1 MTSTPRAPKQWK
13 LTKDETINSFESW
26 RQNLLYGF
34 SQEKIFAPFLET
46 TWQKKTATNPHR
58 GLQDDG
64 SSVPEAKRLTA
75 TQKNTHLELLL
86 GQIANFCPIVSRS
99 SIIKNSV
106 SLNDVWQKI
115 RLHYG
120 FQSTGAH
127 FLDLSNIHLS
137 PDERPEDLYQ
147 RLMAFFEDNLLNV
160 GGGISHQ
167 GETIS
172 TDEDLTPTLE
182 NTIVFLWLQLINPGL
197 PQLVKQK
204 YGSELR
210 NKSLASLKPE
220 ISQALSSILDELR
233 SIEDSKAMRVG
244 NTLSPRQSPFP
255 GTGYARPRRYV
266 SCILC
271 KTAGRPHT
279 THSLV
284 DCRFVPQR
292 DRRLLASARL
302 VCDDPEECDPIDY
315 SASEE
320 ICDLLVSPT
329 PAQPTAPSA
338 QRVRIVQSPVLSTFY
353 ESPPVPLTLDTGATS
368 NMIRES
374 SARLF
379 GFPITPASQM
389 ARQAD
394 GVTPMD
400 VTGEVHCTLTRG
412 DKSFELDA
420 LVVRQLDVDIL
431 AGNPFMVRNDIAV
444 RPAHRKIIIG
454 GSDVVHYGMTS
465 RHIPQPT
472 ARRTQAFLLR
482 CPERTVVFP
491 GEYIQLD
498 TPIES
503 YPDAVWALEPCLDS
517 PSNLHL
523 KPASAW
529 PRPQNIS
536 SVDHA
541 VRVPN
546 TTNSPILLKKGE
558 QLCQIRPIV
567 NADSMV
573 SCATPATSPAPS
585 SQRARKPF
593 SKNVTV
599 DPGHCLP
606 DTIRNQFHSLH
617 LEYDD
622 VFNPAVSKYNGASGK
637 IEAFVNIG
645 PTLPPQRK
653 GRLPQ
658 YNRRTL
664 EELQDKFDEL
674 ESAGVFAKPEQVNVQ
689 VEYLNTSFLV
699 KKPNGGSRLVTA
711 FGKVAQYCKPQPSL
725 MPNVDSVLRDIG
737 KWNYLI
743 ITDPLKSFY
752 QIPLAHS
759 SMKFCGVATP
769 FKGIRVYTRSAMGMP
784 GSETCLEELMSR
796 VLGELIQEG
805 CVAKIADD
813 LYVGGISFE
822 DALQNWQRVLEA
834 LKRNNLRLSASKTI
848 VCPRTATILGWIWS
862 NGTLQASP
870 HCQSLKAIPRHLQPQ
885 SSSDLPA
892 TIGVSFAAD
901 IVKRYR
907 QLILVLRET
916 VSSYTLTSLIE
927 SEKREHLRDG
937 LLILSVGLRSLCDH
951 GVTIRVDPAPG
962 FSALHNDKDLLSHGI
977 KLELGHAKNPNKNP
991 VAERAVEE
999 LGLEL
1004 LNISPEGGPISRVT
1018 LALATANLNSRIRRD
1033 GLSACELWT
1042 QRDQLTGEQLPIVDR
1057 QVILNQHHSRLQNH
1071 PSSSVS
1077 KAGGKPR
1084 LPYPTVSV
1092 GTLVSLVCDK
1102 SKLAAREKYL
1112 IVGLTDSNTCQLR
1125 KFTSSQ
1131 FRSKVYTVPISQCF
1145 PVSPTMLAQDPQ
1157 GPIRGLNEPPDS
1169 DSDDDPDP
1177 LDPTSETTLPT
1188 PPPIPDAIAPCQPD
1202 PEAPLP
1208 TAPEQP
1214 RRSTRPVRPPSWR
1227 TSDYVYD

>member
-1 MTSTPRAPKQWK
+1 MA
-13 LTKDETINSFESW
+13 E
-26 RQNLLYGF
+26 
-34 SQEKIFAPFLET
+34 
-46 TWQKKTATNPHR
+46 KTATNPHR
-58 GLQDDG
+58 GLQDDD

-147 RLMAFFEDNLLNV
+147 RLMAFFEDNLLTV

-172 TDEDLTPTLE
+172 TDEDLTSTLE

-220 ISQALSSILDELR
+220 ISQALSSLLDELR

-244 NTLSPRQSPFP
+244 NTLLPRQSPFP

-292 DRRLLASARL
+292 DRRLLASSRL

-320 ICDLLVSPT
+320 VCDLLVSPT

-353 ESPPVPLTLDTGATS
+353 ESHPVPLTLDTGATS

-503 YPDAVWALEPCLDS
+503 DPDAVWALEPRLDS

-536 SVDHA
+536 SVDNA

-573 SCATPATSPAPS
+573 SCATPAKSPAPS

-699 KKPNGGSRLVTA
+699 KKPNGDSRLVTA
-711 FGKVAQYCKPQPSL
+711 FGEVAQYCKPQPSL

-743 ITDPLKSFY
+743 ITDLLKSFY

-769 FKGIRVYTRSAMGMP
+769 FKGICVYTRSAMGMP

-870 HCQSLKAIPRHLQPQ
+870 HKLATQ
-885 SSSDLPA
+885 SSSDPPE

-927 SEKREHLRDG
+927 SEKREHLQDG

-962 FSALHNDKDLLSHGI
+962 FSALHNDKDLLSDGI

-1018 LALATANLNSRIRRD
+1018 LALATANLTSRIRRD

-1057 QVILNQHHSRLQNH
+1057 QVILNQHRSRLQNH

-1084 LPYPTVSV
+1084 LPHPTVSV
-1092 GTLVSLVCDK
+1092 GTLVFLVCDK

-1145 PVSPTMLAQDPQ
+1145 PVSPTMLAQDP
-1157 GPIRGLNEPPDS
+1157 
-1169 DSDDDPDP
+1169 
-1177 LDPTSETTLPT
+1177 
-1188 PPPIPDAIAPCQPD
+1188 
-1202 PEAPLP
+1202 
-1208 TAPEQP
+1208 
-1214 RRSTRPVRPPSWR
+1214 
-1227 TSDYVYD
+1227 

>member
-26 RQNLLYGF
+26 RQNLLYSF

-147 RLMAFFEDNLLNV
+147 RLMAFFEDNLLTV
-160 GGGISHQ
+160 GGAISHQ

-220 ISQALSSILDELR
+220 ISQALSSLLDELR

-292 DRRLLASARL
+292 DRRLLASSRL

-320 ICDLLVSPT
+320 VCDLLVGPT
-329 PAQPTAPSA
+329 PTQPTAPSA

-353 ESPPVPLTLDTGATS
+353 ESHPVPLTLDTGATS

-379 GFPITPASQM
+379 GFPITLAFQTAQKALGNHKSISIPRPSDSLWIVTDGSVKNRGIAATMYIHRNGKLLLAGFFNAKLRKHQVTWLPCEIEALAIGAAIKHFSPYIIQSPHTTQLLTDSRPCVQAYDKLKRGEFSTSSRVTTFLSTVSRYLVHVRHIAGIDNLPSDFASRNPIECRNSSCQICKFIAELEDSVVRTTTVDAVLEGSVHM
-389 ARQAD
+389 PFTSRAAWQATQQDCSNLRRTHAHLSQGTRPSKKETNLRDIKRYLKDVIIAAD
-394 GVTPMD
+394 G
-400 VTGEVHCTLTRG
+400 L
-412 DKSFELDA
+412 
-420 LVVRQLDVDIL
+420 LVVRDSQ
-431 AGNPFMVRNDIAV
+431 PFQPIRERI
-444 RPAHRKIIIG
+444 
-454 GSDVVHYGMTS
+454 VVPRSVLSGLLTAL
-465 RHIPQPT
+465 HIRFHHPSKYQT
-472 ARRTQAFLLR
+472 KRLFNRYFFA
-482 CPERTVVFP
+482 
-491 GEYIQLD
+491 LD
-498 TPIES
+498 TDKAIET
-503 YPDAVWALEPCLDS
+503 LT
-517 PSNLHL
+517 
-523 KPASAW
+523 
-529 PRPQNIS
+529 S
-536 SVDHA
+536 SCH
-541 VRVPN
+541 
-546 TTNSPILLKKGE
+546 
-558 QLCQIRPIV
+558 
-567 NADSMV
+567 
-573 SCATPATSPAPS
+573 
-585 SQRARKPF
+585 
-593 SKNVTV
+593 
-599 DPGHCLP
+599 
-606 DTIRNQFHSLH
+606 
-617 LEYDD
+617 
-622 VFNPAVSKYNGASGK
+622 
-637 IEAFVNIG
+637 
-645 PTLPPQRK
+645 
-653 GRLPQ
+653 
-658 YNRRTL
+658 
-664 EELQDKFDEL
+664 
-674 ESAGVFAKPEQVNVQ
+674 
-689 VEYLNTSFLV
+689 
-699 KKPNGGSRLVTA
+699 
-711 FGKVAQYCKPQPSL
+711 
-725 MPNVDSVLRDIG
+725 
-737 KWNYLI
+737 
-743 ITDPLKSFY
+743 
-752 QIPLAHS
+752 
-759 SMKFCGVATP
+759 
-769 FKGIRVYTRSAMGMP
+769 
-784 GSETCLEELMSR
+784 
-796 VLGELIQEG
+796 
-805 CVAKIADD
+805 
-813 LYVGGISFE
+813 
-822 DALQNWQRVLEA
+822 
-834 LKRNNLRLSASKTI
+834 
-848 VCPRTATILGWIWS
+848 
-862 NGTLQASP
+862 

-885 SSSDLPA
+885 SSSDPPA

-1018 LALATANLNSRIRRD
+1018 LALATANLNSRIQRD

-1057 QVILNQHHSRLQNH
+1057 QVILNQHRSRLQNH

-1084 LPYPTVSV
+1084 LPHPTVSV
-1092 GTLVSLVCDK
+1092 GTLVFLVCDK

-1169 DSDDDPDP
+1169 DSDNDPDP

-1188 PPPIPDAIAPCQPD
+1188 PPPIPDAITPRQPD
-1202 PEAPLP
+1202 PEAPSP

>member
-64 SSVPEAKRLTA
+64 SSVPEAKRLTT

-147 RLMAFFEDNLLNV
+147 RLMAFFEDNLLTV

-182 NTIVFLWLQLINPGL
+182 NTIVFLWLQLINPRL

-220 ISQALSSILDELR
+220 ISQALSSLLDELR

-255 GTGYARPRRYV
+255 GTGYARPRHYV

-292 DRRLLASARL
+292 DRRLLASSRL

-320 ICDLLVSPT
+320 VCDLLVSPT

-353 ESPPVPLTLDTGATS
+353 ESHPVPLTLDTGATS

-389 ARQAD
+389 ARQAE

-472 ARRTQAFLLR
+472 ARRTQVFLLR

-491 GEYIQLD
+491 GDYIQLD

-503 YPDAVWALEPCLDS
+503 DPDAVWALEPRLDS

-622 VFNPAVSKYNGASGK
+622 VFNPALSKYNGASGK

-658 YNRRTL
+658 YNQSTL

-674 ESAGVFAKPEQVNVQ
+674 ESVGVFAKPEQVNIQ

-711 FGKVAQYCKPQPSL
+711 FGEVAQYCKPQPSL

-743 ITDPLKSFY
+743 ITDLLKSFY

-769 FKGIRVYTRSAMGMP
+769 FKGIRVYT
-784 GSETCLEELMSR
+784 C
-796 VLGELIQEG
+796 
-805 CVAKIADD
+805 
-813 LYVGGISFE
+813 
-822 DALQNWQRVLEA
+822 
-834 LKRNNLRLSASKTI
+834 
-848 VCPRTATILGWIWS
+848 
-862 NGTLQASP
+862 
-870 HCQSLKAIPRHLQPQ
+870 
-885 SSSDLPA
+885 
-892 TIGVSFAAD
+892 
-901 IVKRYR
+901 
-907 QLILVLRET
+907 
-916 VSSYTLTSLIE
+916 
-927 SEKREHLRDG
+927 
-937 LLILSVGLRSLCDH
+937 
-951 GVTIRVDPAPG
+951 
-962 FSALHNDKDLLSHGI
+962 
-977 KLELGHAKNPNKNP
+977 
-991 VAERAVEE
+991 
-999 LGLEL
+999 
-1004 LNISPEGGPISRVT
+1004 
-1018 LALATANLNSRIRRD
+1018 
-1033 GLSACELWT
+1033 
-1042 QRDQLTGEQLPIVDR
+1042 
-1057 QVILNQHHSRLQNH
+1057 
-1071 PSSSVS
+1071 
-1077 KAGGKPR
+1077 
-1084 LPYPTVSV
+1084 
-1092 GTLVSLVCDK
+1092 
-1102 SKLAAREKYL
+1102 
-1112 IVGLTDSNTCQLR
+1112 
-1125 KFTSSQ
+1125 
-1131 FRSKVYTVPISQCF
+1131 
-1145 PVSPTMLAQDPQ
+1145 
-1157 GPIRGLNEPPDS
+1157 
-1169 DSDDDPDP
+1169 
-1177 LDPTSETTLPT
+1177 
-1188 PPPIPDAIAPCQPD
+1188 
-1202 PEAPLP
+1202 
-1208 TAPEQP
+1208 
-1214 RRSTRPVRPPSWR
+1214 
-1227 TSDYVYD
+1227 

>member
-1 MTSTPRAPKQWK
+1 
-13 LTKDETINSFESW
+13 
-26 RQNLLYGF
+26 
-34 SQEKIFAPFLET
+34 
-46 TWQKKTATNPHR
+46 
-58 GLQDDG
+58 
-64 SSVPEAKRLTA
+64 
-75 TQKNTHLELLL
+75 
-86 GQIANFCPIVSRS
+86 
-99 SIIKNSV
+99 
-106 SLNDVWQKI
+106 
-115 RLHYG
+115 
-120 FQSTGAH
+120 
-127 FLDLSNIHLS
+127 
-137 PDERPEDLYQ
+137 
-147 RLMAFFEDNLLNV
+147 MAFFEDNLLTV

-220 ISQALSSILDELR
+220 ISQALSSLLDELR

-292 DRRLLASARL
+292 DRRLLASSRL

-320 ICDLLVSPT
+320 VCDLLVSPT

-338 QRVRIVQSPVLSTFY
+338 QRVRIVQSPVLNTFY
-353 ESPPVPLTLDTGATS
+353 ESHPVPLTLDTGATS

-444 RPAHRKIIIG
+444 RPAHRKIIID

-503 YPDAVWALEPCLDS
+503 DPDAVWALEPRLNS

-573 SCATPATSPAPS
+573 SCATPATSSAPS
-585 SQRARKPF
+585 SQR
-593 SKNVTV
+593 
-599 DPGHCLP
+599 
-606 DTIRNQFHSLH
+606 
-617 LEYDD
+617 
-622 VFNPAVSKYNGASGK
+622 
-637 IEAFVNIG
+637 
-645 PTLPPQRK
+645 
-653 GRLPQ
+653 
-658 YNRRTL
+658 
-664 EELQDKFDEL
+664 
-674 ESAGVFAKPEQVNVQ
+674 
-689 VEYLNTSFLV
+689 
-699 KKPNGGSRLVTA
+699 
-711 FGKVAQYCKPQPSL
+711 YC
-725 MPNVDSVLRDIG
+725 
-737 KWNYLI
+737 
-743 ITDPLKSFY
+743 
-752 QIPLAHS
+752 S
-759 SMKFCGVATP
+759 SP
-769 FKGIRVYTRSAMGMP
+769 TRS
-784 GSETCLEELMSR
+784 
-796 VLGELIQEG
+796 
-805 CVAKIADD
+805 
-813 LYVGGISFE
+813 
-822 DALQNWQRVLEA
+822 
-834 LKRNNLRLSASKTI
+834 
-848 VCPRTATILGWIWS
+848 
-862 NGTLQASP
+862 
-870 HCQSLKAIPRHLQPQ
+870 
-885 SSSDLPA
+885 
-892 TIGVSFAAD
+892 
-901 IVKRYR
+901 
-907 QLILVLRET
+907 
-916 VSSYTLTSLIE
+916 
-927 SEKREHLRDG
+927 
-937 LLILSVGLRSLCDH
+937 
-951 GVTIRVDPAPG
+951 
-962 FSALHNDKDLLSHGI
+962 
-977 KLELGHAKNPNKNP
+977 
-991 VAERAVEE
+991 
-999 LGLEL
+999 
-1004 LNISPEGGPISRVT
+1004 
-1018 LALATANLNSRIRRD
+1018 
-1033 GLSACELWT
+1033 
-1042 QRDQLTGEQLPIVDR
+1042 
-1057 QVILNQHHSRLQNH
+1057 
-1071 PSSSVS
+1071 
-1077 KAGGKPR
+1077 
-1084 LPYPTVSV
+1084 
-1092 GTLVSLVCDK
+1092 
-1102 SKLAAREKYL
+1102 
-1112 IVGLTDSNTCQLR
+1112 
-1125 KFTSSQ
+1125 
-1131 FRSKVYTVPISQCF
+1131 
-1145 PVSPTMLAQDPQ
+1145 
-1157 GPIRGLNEPPDS
+1157 
-1169 DSDDDPDP
+1169 
-1177 LDPTSETTLPT
+1177 
-1188 PPPIPDAIAPCQPD
+1188 
-1202 PEAPLP
+1202 
-1208 TAPEQP
+1208 
-1214 RRSTRPVRPPSWR
+1214 
-1227 TSDYVYD
+1227 

>member
-1 MTSTPRAPKQWK
+1 M
-13 LTKDETINSFESW
+13 
-26 RQNLLYGF
+26 
-34 SQEKIFAPFLET
+34 
-46 TWQKKTATNPHR
+46 
-58 GLQDDG
+58 
-64 SSVPEAKRLTA
+64 
-75 TQKNTHLELLL
+75 
-86 GQIANFCPIVSRS
+86 GQIAKFCPIVSRS

-147 RLMAFFEDNLLNV
+147 RLMAFFEDNLLTV
-160 GGGISHQ
+160 SGGISHQ

-220 ISQALSSILDELR
+220 ISQALSSLLDELR

-292 DRRLLASARL
+292 DRRLLASSRL

-320 ICDLLVSPT
+320 VCDLLVSPT
-329 PAQPTAPSA
+329 PAQPTAPST
-338 QRVRIVQSPVLSTFY
+338 QHVRIVQSPVLSTFY
-353 ESPPVPLTLDTGATS
+353 ESHPVPLTLDTGATS

-472 ARRTQAFLLR
+472 ARRTQASLLR
-482 CPERTVVFP
+482 CPERTIVFP

-503 YPDAVWALEPCLDS
+503 DPDAVWALEPRLDS

-536 SVDHA
+536 SVDHG
-541 VRVPN
+541 VGDV
-546 TTNSPILLKKGE
+546 NSLLKKGE
-558 QLCQIRPIV
+558 QLCQIRLIV

-593 SKNVTV
+593 SENVTV

-653 GRLPQ
+653 GRLPCYADLLDPLDQ
-658 YNRRTL
+658 ATAGKESREKIIWTDDLTLAFQTAQKALRNHKSISIPRPSDSLWILTDGSVKNRGIAATMYIHRNGKL
-664 EELQDKFDEL
+664 LLAGFFNAKLQKHQVTWLPCEIEALAIGAAIKHFSPYIIQSPHTTQLLTDSRPCVQAYDKLKRGEFSTSSRVTTFLSTVSRYLVHVRHIAGIDNLPSDFASRNPIECRNSSCQICKFIAEL
-674 ESAGVFAKPEQVNVQ
+674 E
-689 VEYLNTSFLV
+689 
-699 KKPNGGSRLVTA
+699 
-711 FGKVAQYCKPQPSL
+711 
-725 MPNVDSVLRDIG
+725 DSVVRTTTVDAVLEGSVHMPFTSHAAWQATQLDCSDLRCTHAHLSQGTRPSKKETNLRDI
-737 KWNYLI
+737 KRYLKDVI
-743 ITDPLKSFY
+743 IAADGFLVVRDSQPFQPIRERIVVPRSVRSGLLTALHIRFHHPSKYQTKRLFNRYFFALDTDKAIETLT
-752 QIPLAHS
+752 S
-759 SMKFCGVATP
+759 SCH
-769 FKGIRVYTRSAMGMP
+769 
-784 GSETCLEELMSR
+784 
-796 VLGELIQEG
+796 
-805 CVAKIADD
+805 
-813 LYVGGISFE
+813 
-822 DALQNWQRVLEA
+822 
-834 LKRNNLRLSASKTI
+834 
-848 VCPRTATILGWIWS
+848 
-862 NGTLQASP
+862 
-870 HCQSLKAIPRHLQPQ
+870 HCQSLKAIPRHPQPQ
-885 SSSDLPA
+885 SSSDPPA
-892 TIGVSFAAD
+892 TIRVSFAAD

-927 SEKREHLRDG
+927 SEKHEHLG
-937 LLILSVGLRSLCDH
+937 M
-951 GVTIRVDPAPG
+951 
-962 FSALHNDKDLLSHGI
+962 
-977 KLELGHAKNPNKNP
+977 
-991 VAERAVEE
+991 
-999 LGLEL
+999 
-1004 LNISPEGGPISRVT
+1004 
-1018 LALATANLNSRIRRD
+1018 
-1033 GLSACELWT
+1033 
-1042 QRDQLTGEQLPIVDR
+1042 
-1057 QVILNQHHSRLQNH
+1057 
-1071 PSSSVS
+1071 
-1077 KAGGKPR
+1077 
-1084 LPYPTVSV
+1084 
-1092 GTLVSLVCDK
+1092 
-1102 SKLAAREKYL
+1102 
-1112 IVGLTDSNTCQLR
+1112 
-1125 KFTSSQ
+1125 
-1131 FRSKVYTVPISQCF
+1131 VY
-1145 PVSPTMLAQDPQ
+1145 
-1157 GPIRGLNEPPDS
+1157 
-1169 DSDDDPDP
+1169 
-1177 LDPTSETTLPT
+1177 
-1188 PPPIPDAIAPCQPD
+1188 
-1202 PEAPLP
+1202 
-1208 TAPEQP
+1208 
-1214 RRSTRPVRPPSWR
+1214 
-1227 TSDYVYD
+1227 

>member
-1 MTSTPRAPKQWK
+1 MA
-13 LTKDETINSFESW
+13 E
-26 RQNLLYGF
+26 
-34 SQEKIFAPFLET
+34 
-46 TWQKKTATNPHR
+46 KTATNPHR

-147 RLMAFFEDNLLNV
+147 RLMAFFEDNLLTV

-220 ISQALSSILDELR
+220 ISQALSSLLDELR

-244 NTLSPRQSPFP
+244 NTLLPRQSPFP

-292 DRRLLASARL
+292 DRRLLASSRL

-320 ICDLLVSPT
+320 VCDLLVSPT

-353 ESPPVPLTLDTGATS
+353 ESHPVPLTLDTGATS

-503 YPDAVWALEPCLDS
+503 DPDAVWALEPRLDS

-536 SVDHA
+536 SVDNA

-658 YNRRTL
+658 YNRSTL

-674 ESAGVFAKPEQVNVQ
+674 ESASVFAKPEQVNVQ

-711 FGKVAQYCKPQPSL
+711 FGEVAQYCKPQPSL

-743 ITDPLKSFY
+743 ITDLLKSFY

-769 FKGIRVYTRSAMGMP
+769 FKGICVYTRSAMGMP

-822 DALQNWQRVLEA
+822 DVLQNWQRVLEA

-870 HCQSLKAIPRHLQPQ
+870 HKLATQ
-885 SSSDLPA
+885 SSSDPPE

-1057 QVILNQHHSRLQNH
+1057 QVILNQHRSRLQNH

-1077 KAGGKPR
+1077 KADGKPR
-1084 LPYPTVSV
+1084 LPHPTVSV
-1092 GTLVSLVCDK
+1092 GTLVFLVCDK

-1131 FRSKVYTVPISQCF
+1131 FRSKVYTVPISLCF

-1157 GPIRGLNEPPDS
+1157 GPIRGRNEPPDS

-1188 PPPIPDAIAPCQPD
+1188 PPPIPDAIAPRQPD